1 MSVVCWQRRGC
12 MLMAALCLGCA
23 SVPSAAPPA
32 PAPAPPP
39 VSTGPATIVVG
50 QNPCCPKQT
59 LPEFLGI
66 TGLFRAGGGLLT
78 RIRSRLGMRFPGLE
92 GRPPVLPITDPAN
105 LDSPNPAVSA
115 AAEVKA
121 QEDAADQKIKGLRYL
136 ATIGCGG
143 CYPDVEQALLAGLDD
158 CTEAVR
164 YEAASGLRRTA
175 GNPCHFCSSD
185 KCCSP
190 AVRKKLQDVAYGV
203 EDDTGCPKEPSARV
217 RRMARLA
224 LAGCGGPIAEQP
236 MPLEGPGGPDNLSR
250 TEPPAVLEFTANPSA
265 DPTAAAI
272 PAVGWRPSPP
282 TSPPPTPQTPCRSCA
297 PTTYLEAPSP
307 ASAPTAPH
315 YFPGG

>member
-1 MSVVCWQRRGC
+1 MNMACWHRWGC
-12 MLMAALCLGCA
+12 LLTAAMCLGCA
-23 SVPSAAPPA
+23 TVPAAAPTPPASAAA
-32 PAPAPPP
+32 P
-39 VSTGPATIVVG
+39 VTTGPATIVVG
-50 QNPCCPKQT
+50 QDPCCPKQT

-66 TGLFRAGGGLLT
+66 TGLFQAGGALVT

-175 GNPCHFCSSD
+175 GNPCHFCRSD

-190 AVRKKLQDVAYGV
+190 AVQRKLQEVAYGA
-203 EDDTGCPKEPSARV
+203 DDYTGCPTEPSARV

-224 LAGCGGPIAEQP
+224 LAGCGGLIAERP
-236 MPLEGPGGPDNLSR
+236 MPLEGPGDPDIL
-250 TEPPAVLEFTANPSA
+250 EDAGPPAALEFTTNPSS
-265 DPTAAAI
+265 PSRVTAS
-272 PAVGWRPSPP
+272 PAVDWQPLAPTHRSPP
-282 TSPPPTPQTPCRSCA
+282 LHTPCRSCA
-297 PTTYLEAPSP
+297 PTTYLEVSP
-307 ASAPTAPH
+307 PPSAPAAPH
-315 YFPGG
+315 YFPGR

>member
-1 MSVVCWQRRGC
+1 
-12 MLMAALCLGCA
+12 MAVLCLGCA
-23 SVPSAAPPA
+23 SVPAAAPPV
-32 PAPAPPP
+32 PAPAAPP
-39 VSTGPATIVVG
+39 VTTGPATIVVG
-50 QNPCCPKQT
+50 QDPCCPEQT

-66 TGLFRAGGGLLT
+66 TGLFRAAGALVT

-158 CTEAVR
+158 CTEVVR
-164 YEAASGLRRTA
+164 YEAASALRNTA
-175 GNPCHFCSSD
+175 GNPCQFCSSD

-190 AVRKKLQDVAYGV
+190 TVQKKLQDVAYGV
-203 EDDTGCPKEPSARV
+203 EDDTGCPTEPSARV

-224 LAGCGGPIAEQP
+224 LAGCGGPIAESP
-236 MPLEGPGGPDNLSR
+236 TPLEGPGNPDFLDDG
-250 TEPPAVLEFTANPSA
+250 EPPVPLEFTTSP
-265 DPTAAAI
+265 PAATAI
-272 PAVGWRPSPP
+272 PAAGWQSLTPTYSSAPS
-282 TSPPPTPQTPCRSCA
+282 QTPCRSCA
-297 PTTYLEAPSP
+297 PTTYLETPSP

-315 YFPGG
+315 YSPGG